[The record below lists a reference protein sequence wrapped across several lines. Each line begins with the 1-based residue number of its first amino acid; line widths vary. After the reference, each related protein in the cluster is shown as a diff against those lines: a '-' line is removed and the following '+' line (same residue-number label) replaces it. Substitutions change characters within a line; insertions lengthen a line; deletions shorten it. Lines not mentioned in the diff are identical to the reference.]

1 MPHSR
6 QNTAGMPSTVIIACF
21 VDRLRACLIPNIH
34 IFALHSKRR
43 IWMMVAASVNGCMGG
58 RVPCE
63 NSMVGGTARV
73 AASPMTAPM
82 IVGMKPYP
90 TNSNTRLNDPVPLNS
105 IEMA

>member
-6 QNTAGMPSTVIIACF
+6 QNTAGMPSTVIIAYF
-21 VDRLRACLIPNIH
+21 VDGLRACLIPNIH

-43 IWMMVAASVNGCMGG
+43 IWMMVAASVNGCMWG
-58 RVPCE
+58 VPGE
-63 NSMVGGTARV
+63 NSMVGSTARV
-73 AASPMTAPM
+73 AATPMTVAM
-82 IVGMKPYP
+82 IIGMKPYP